1 MLKNKEEETMLTSR
15 IELFDKLVSDINK
28 YSPIV
33 IQGEAGVGKS
43 FFIEQLCRKLVEK
56 GIIQDYTIRKSWD
69 VLDDLICAL
78 CYRSMPEWKHDLLSS
93 DIIVIDDFQYLDRK
107 IVIAE
112 ELYKIFS
119 STNAPIIVA
128 TSIPINTENIH
139 SKELVEFL
147 NEGTY
152 IKFETPLSD
161 EISEYLKQ
169 QVKKSNLHL
178 SPQAYLWLTE
188 QKIYDLTTI
197 KGIIKTLQLYCEN
210 EDEYIT
216 LVNCKRLVH
225 TLLCTE
231 RK

>member
-1 MLKNKEEETMLTSR
+1 M
-15 IELFDKLVSDINK
+15 
-28 YSPIV
+28 
-33 IQGEAGVGKS
+33 
-43 FFIEQLCRKLVEK
+43 
-56 GIIQDYTIRKSWD
+56 
-69 VLDDLICAL
+69 
-78 CYRSMPEWKHDLLSS
+78 
-93 DIIVIDDFQYLDRK
+93 
-107 IVIAE
+107 
-112 ELYKIFS
+112 
-119 STNAPIIVA
+119 A

-188 QKIYDLTTI
+188 QKICDLATI

-216 LVNCKRLVH
+216 LANCKKSIH
-225 TLLCTE
+225 SLLCT
-231 RK
+231 KKD

>member
-1 MLKNKEEETMLTSR
+1 MLTSR
-15 IELFDKLVSDINK
+15 IELFEKLVSDINK

-43 FFIEQLCRKLVEK
+43 FFIDQLCRKLAEK

-128 TSIPINTENIH
+128 TSITINTENIH

-152 IKFETPLSD
+152 INFESPQSD

-188 QKIYDLTTI
+188 QKICDLATI

-216 LVNCKRLVH
+216 LANCKKLIH
-225 TLLCTE
+225 SLLCT
-231 RK
+231 KKD